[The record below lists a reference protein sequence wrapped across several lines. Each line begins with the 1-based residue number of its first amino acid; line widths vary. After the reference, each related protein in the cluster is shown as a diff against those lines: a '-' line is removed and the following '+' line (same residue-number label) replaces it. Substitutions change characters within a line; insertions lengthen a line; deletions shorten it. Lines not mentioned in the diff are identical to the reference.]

1 MLFHHLFQ
9 SLLVPQ
15 CTAPPLPD
23 PESTMTDSTPA
34 PAPQPQPPA
43 SPKAALT
50 RYALIMAVIALAAWV
65 FDQLTKIWVVST
77 MTEGQITD
85 VFPPVLRWHFIR
97 NPGAAFSIGTDYT
110 WIFTI
115 IMVVVSGFLI
125 YLMFRLRSTAWSI
138 ALGLVLGGAVGNLT
152 DRLFREPSF
161 GQGHVVDFIA
171 FPNFAI
177 FNIADSCVVTGVI
190 LVCLLTLR
198 GINMDGT
205 RATAGKD
212 GSDA

>member
-1 MLFHHLFQ
+1 
-9 SLLVPQ
+9 
-15 CTAPPLPD
+15 
-23 PESTMTDSTPA
+23 MTDSTPA

-43 SPKAALT
+43 RPKAAMT
-50 RYALIMAVIALAAWV
+50 RYALVMAVVALAAWV
-65 FDQLTKIWVVST
+65 FDQLTKIWVVAT
-77 MTEGQITD
+77 MTEGQVTD
-85 VFPPVLRWHFIR
+85 VLPPLLRWHFIR

-125 YLMFRLRSTAWSI
+125 YLMFRLRSAAWSV

-177 FNIADSCVVTGVI
+177 FNIADSCVVSGVI

-212 GSDA
+212 STDA

>member
-1 MLFHHLFQ
+1 
-9 SLLVPQ
+9 
-15 CTAPPLPD
+15 
-23 PESTMTDSTPA
+23 
-34 PAPQPQPPA
+34 
-43 SPKAALT
+43 
-50 RYALIMAVIALAAWV
+50 
-65 FDQLTKIWVVST
+65 
-77 MTEGQITD
+77 
-85 VFPPVLRWHFIR
+85 
-97 NPGAAFSIGTDYT
+97 
-110 WIFTI
+110 
-115 IMVVVSGFLI
+115 MVVVSGFLI
-125 YLMFRLRSTAWSI
+125 YLMFRLRSAAWSV

-177 FNIADSCVVTGVI
+177 FNIADSCVVSGVI

-212 GSDA
+212 STDA